1 MMPPVI
7 LRKMDEES
15 RRKAASQTVLITGAS
30 SGIGEATAR
39 KLLEEGYIVYAAAR
53 RTERMRELEAA
64 GALVLKMDVT
74 NDDDIVAGVERINRE
89 QGGVD
94 ILINNAGFGLFGA
107 MEDIPLEEARY
118 QFEVNL
124 FGAARLTQLVLPYM
138 RQKGAGKIVNVSSI
152 GGMIYTPLGSWY
164 HATKHALEG
173 WSDCL
178 RFELRDFGIDVIII
192 QPGSIRTGFGDVA
205 FGPAMERSST
215 TAYSSLANGMRA
227 MRARSEGSR
236 LTASPPSVIADTIY
250 KAIRARRPRTRY
262 AAGKY
267 ARPLLLLRRLISDRM
282 YDRIM
287 ARMLSRGR

>member
-1 MMPPVI
+1 MAPLTI
-7 LRKMDEES
+7 S
-15 RRKAASQTVLITGAS
+15 RKAGKKPRDKAQRQTVLITGAS
-30 SGIGEATAR
+30 SGIGEATAQ
-39 KLLEEGYIVYAAAR
+39 KLLEENYIVYAAAR
-53 RTERMRELEAA
+53 RLERMGALQAA
-64 GALVLKMDVT
+64 GAVVFKMDVT
-74 NDDDIVAGVERINRE
+74 NEDDIVGGVERIKRE

-107 MEDIPLEEARY
+107 MEDTPLEEARY

-138 RQKGAGKIVNVSSI
+138 REQSAGRIVNVSSI
-152 GGMIYTPLGSWY
+152 GGKIYTPLGSWY

-178 RFELRDFGIDVIII
+178 RFELMDFGIDVIIV
-192 QPGSIRTGFGDVA
+192 QPGAIHTEFTSVA
-205 FGPAMERSST
+205 FGPAMERSSS
-215 TAYSSLANGMRA
+215 TAYSGLTSGMRA
-227 MRARSEGSR
+227 MRTRTESNRSLG
-236 LTASPPSVIADTIY
+236 SPPSVIADTIY
-250 KAIRARRPRTRY
+250 KAVRARHPKTRY